1 MERACVL
8 PGAYVPHVRVAVE
21 TIRKMKRMYFQI
33 FEQMLLVPEKMQV
46 SAIVI
51 VVRKKQVNVFL
62 VMILKE
68 DCVIATKLLKIVVQS
83 VWEKFVP

>member
-1 MERACVL
+1 ML

>member
-1 MERACVL
+1 
-8 PGAYVPHVRVAVE
+8 
-21 TIRKMKRMYFQI
+21 MYFQI